1 MDMIDHEDRWVY
13 KGSETFPPCEQ
24 YVYWNV
30 VRRVL
35 PIRIDEFARFTKLME
50 SRKEKLGGVT
60 HNNRAIQPINDHGI
74 RYTSAINTAITSMAA
89 LIATALAYN

>member
-1 MDMIDHEDRWVY
+1 MEMINHEDRWIY

-24 YVYWNV
+24 FVYWNV

-50 SRKEKLGGVT
+50 QRKDKLGGVAF
-60 HNNRAIQPINDHGI
+60 NNRAIQPINDHGI
-74 RYTSAINTAITSMAA
+74 RYTSALNIAASVFA
-89 LIATALAYN
+89 LISTALAYN